1 MNLKV
6 KTRNQGYPFELIKI

>member
-6 KTRNQGYPFELIKI
+6 KTRLSI